1 MREREQLGDLQA
13 GISAKAPP
21 ARAQANGARSAIAVA
36 ASGLG
41 SPVQA
46 PSTLSGA
53 ADFWAGAAALV
64 RDRVGEENFR
74 RWIDPLAVRVD
85 RRSIEIEAR
94 DRQGSLALERHFL
107 RGICDALREV
117 GFTGSVE
124 LRGSSSTPGSPPAR
138 PALADD
144 PSDDASRASRED
156 RFPLNPAYTFE
167 RFVVGESNRFA
178 HQAARVVAD
187 LPGQAHNPLYLHG
200 GVGLGKT
207 HLATAIAHSV
217 RARFGPEAAVALSA
231 ERFIASSADARHNRA
246 TWLAD
251 RLRSARLV
259 VLDDVQLLA
268 RDACAEEEF
277 FRVFDELLASKRQ
290 LVLTCDLPPP
300 AIPSLALRLKSR
312 FEVGLATEIR
322 PPDAQLRREIVRHKA
337 SLVGAT
343 IAPEVATFIAL
354 AEESGNVRA
363 LEGAFNRV
371 RQLAEMT
378 QRELSLIVARQALAT
393 AHVAA
398 VSPSLHA
405 IAETVARGFGMT
417 AQALC
422 TRRRRDRQATLAR
435 QVAVLIARRHSGRT
449 LTEIAS
455 AFGFREHSVAAHASA
470 TARDRL
476 AADPELAARVAGLE
490 RRLGRTS
497 GAQSERCAV
506 PQAAPRGF
514 AAGPARIERIRT
526 TS

>member
-21 ARAQANGARSAIAVA
+21 ARAQANGARGALAVGA
-36 ASGLG
+36 GALAS
-41 SPVQA
+41 PAQA
-46 PSTLSGA
+46 PSALSGA
-53 ADFWAGAAALV
+53 ADFWAGASALV

-124 LRGSSSTPGSPPAR
+124 LRDSSSTSDSAPAG
-138 PALADD
+138 A
-144 PSDDASRASRED
+144 ASASAPCDEAARASRED
-156 RFPLNPAYTFE
+156 RFPLNPAYTFD

-187 LPGQAHNPLYLHG
+187 LPGQSHNPLYLHG

-217 RARFGPEAAVALSA
+217 RARLGPDAAVALSA
-231 ERFIASSADARHNRA
+231 ERFIASSTEARRNRA

-337 SLVGAT
+337 KLVGASIT
-343 IAPEVATFIAL
+343 PEVATFIAL
-354 AEESGNVRA
+354 AEEGNVRA

-398 VSPSLHA
+398 ACPSLQA
-405 IAETVARGFGMT
+405 IAETVARAFAMT

-422 TRRRRDRQATLAR
+422 ARRRRDRQATLAR
-435 QVAVLIARRHSGRT
+435 QIAVLIARRHSGRT

-490 RRLGRTS
+490 RRLGRT
-497 GAQSERCAV
+497 GGRQSERCTAPSAAV
-506 PQAAPRGF
+506 RPFDAAS
-514 AAGPARIERIRT
+514 ARIERIRT